1 VDVVSAIELGRFRL
15 HPLLDG
21 FFHLD
26 AGSLYGIVPKTMWA
40 PNQSV
45 DDKNRMR
52 LGIRPLLVEAD
63 NQWILIDTGIGDK
76 FDEKY
81 NRIYGVERIPTLEDQ
96 LSEVGISKNDI
107 TVVINSHL
115 HWDHAGGNT
124 VRGEDNDWLPG
135 FPNARYVVQRGE
147 YEFATHLNER
157 TRGSYRIDDYVELHK
172 KGYFDFVD
180 GDKFILEGVK
190 VVKSGGHIPYHQ
202 CVYLESD
209 SKKAFFLGDLLP
221 MHSHLPLPYIMAFD
235 LEPLVTLEKKREY
248 LQHAL
253 EEDWLLFF
261 VHDPDVPCGK
271 VEFHENQYRLK
282 RNE

>member
-1 VDVVSAIELGRFRL
+1 MNVVSAIELGRFRL
-15 HPLLDG
+15 YPLLDG

-26 AGSLYGIVPKTMWA
+26 AGSLYGIVPKTLWGR
-40 PNQSV
+40 NQSV

-124 VRGEDNDWLPG
+124 VQGKDHDWLPG

-157 TRGSYRIDDYVELHK
+157 TRGSYRIDDYVALQK

-248 LQHAL
+248 LQRAM

-271 VEFHENQYRLK
+271 VEFHENQYRL
-282 RNE
+282 RSS